1 MARKRKEEEAIYSC
15 INSCT
20 LPITVGGKVVHKL
33 FKSAGEVEMSEI
45 NMAEGGLNNS
55 DCMLSVPKGT
65 IVPHHFTP
73 ENDTAYDDREDQITN
88 PVEYIND
95 DCDLKLIAELMV
107 DENWFSDEMGEG
119 RDGRLVV
126 KKTDVQVACNSIKE
140 QLGEDAALLLE
151 DGESMGRV
159 KALNALMALG
169 KDEAE
174 TRKKLFAMLKEGKV
188 KIFKGAQTKALAER
202 ILEEELYEVEED

>member
-15 INSCT
+15 INACT
-20 LPITVGGKVVHKL
+20 IPITVGGKVVHKL
-33 FKSAGEVEMSEI
+33 FKSAGEVEMSEVK
-45 NMAEGGLNNS
+45 MAEGGLGNS

-88 PVEYIND
+88 PVDYIND

-107 DENWFSDEMGEG
+107 DENWFSDETATK
-119 RDGRLVV
+119 DGKLVV
-126 KKTDVQVACNSIKE
+126 VKTDVQVACNSIKE
-140 QLGEDAALLLE
+140 QLGEDASLLLE

-174 TRKKLFAMLKEGKV
+174 TRKKLFAILKEGKI

-202 ILEEELYEVEED
+202 ILEEELYELED